1 MRQQT
6 LKLTSYLPLNQ
17 LTSRHALLA
26 QGFSPHTLDNYL
38 KSGALEKVVKGIYMR
53 RESKLNWQGVV
64 ASLANLVDEPV
75 AVGGLTAL
83 ELQGFA
89 QYLPLNTQQ
98 KVHLYSSG
106 YCPARLKVIFKQIG
120 VELQWHKTARLWKK
134 GWPEEIKLNEH
145 KWHEDSASMQ
155 ISTPEQA
162 ILEVLMSLPEE
173 ISFEHAEQL
182 MQGLTQLSPRK
193 LESLLQSCKS
203 VKVKRLFFWFADRF
217 TYPWCNKLNSN
228 DYDLGSGK
236 RVIAISGKLDGRFN
250 ITVPKELYRKYADG

>member
-6 LKLTSYLPLNQ
+6 LTLPSCLPLNQ
-17 LTSRHALLA
+17 LASRHALLA

-53 RESKLNWQGVV
+53 RESKLNWQSVV
-64 ASLANLVDEPV
+64 ASLPNLVDEPV

-98 KVHLYSSG
+98 KVHLYSSEP
-106 YCPARLKVIFKQIG
+106 CSARLKVIFKQIG
-120 VELQWHKTARLWKK
+120 VELQWHKTVRLWKK
-134 GWPEEIKLNEH
+134 GWPEEIMLNEY

-155 ISTPEQA
+155 VSTPEQA

-173 ISFEHAEQL
+173 IGFEHAEQL

-236 RVIAISGKLDGRFN
+236 RVIATSGKLDSRFN
-250 ITVPKELYRKYADG
+250 ITVPKELYREYADG